1 MKLTCISDT
10 HMRHRDLVLPGGDV
24 LIHSGD
30 FMNSGHV
37 VGDIADFANWLSAQ
51 DYEYKIVIAG
61 NHDRMFE
68 YDSENALR
76 LLDSFGDDSIIYLQD
91 SEVVIN
97 GVKFYGSPWTPEF
110 CGWAFALKSQEES
123 EKKWSKI
130 PNDVDVLITHGP
142 AYGYL
147 DKIKYPVSTNSTK
160 EHLGDKS
167 LAERIEH
174 INPKLHICGHIH
186 SAQGVMDGYG
196 EVTTHINA
204 SCLGEDY
211 QYSLNRNYIEWNI

>member
-10 HMRHRDLVLPGGDV
+10 HTRHRDLDLPGGDI

-37 VGDIADFANWLSAQ
+37 VGDIADFANWLAVQ
-51 DYEYKIVIAG
+51 DYQHKILIAG

-68 YDSENALR
+68 YDPKNALR
-76 LLDSFGDDSIIYLQD
+76 LLDGFGDDSIVYLQD

-97 GVKFYGSPWTPEF
+97 GIKFYGSPWTPEF

-123 EKKWSKI
+123 EQKWLEI

-147 DKIKYPVSTNSTK
+147 DKIEYPVSANSTK

-167 LAERIEH
+167 LAKRIEK
-174 INPKLHICGHIH
+174 INPKLHVCGHIH

-211 QYSLNRNYIEWNI
+211 RYSLGRNYIEWNI